1 MEMSGVVNL
10 YLDING
16 KTRVVRVDPA
26 ALPLEVW
33 QGNVRPTGE
42 GSIEVDCRLHQEEL

>member
-1 MEMSGVVNL
+1 MEKSGVGNL
-10 YLDING
+10 YLDIIG
-16 KTRVVRVDPA
+16 KTGVVRVDPA

-42 GSIEVDCRLHQEEL
+42 GAIEVDSWHHQEEL